1 MKAKEYELL
10 DRCVEEGVSRG
21 LMQAHKHKEH
31 PSHEEIADKVAMC
44 VMSEIHTWFDFDGVV
59 E

>member
-10 DRCVEEGVSRG
+10 ARCVEDGVSRG
-21 LMQAHKHKEH
+21 LMQAHKHNER
-31 PSHEEIADKVAMC
+31 PSHEEIADKVTMC
-44 VMSEIHTWFDFDGVV
+44 VMSEINEWFDFDGVM